1 MNSIDQFIENA
12 STEELRKAFMSI
24 NEKLDERRYEKN
36 NPLYEEVTEFFS
48 QGDCFLC
55 KNNSGSSCSYLFI
68 KDVRVNKTPYAVVVS
83 YEEGYSLSWSD
94 THRKN
99 VMLSKAKHEVVYD
112 IDDRLFDKSKWK
124 NIDADLFAGSK
135 DFLEDISKKVKK
147 WMDNQ
152 IF

>member
-1 MNSIDQFIENA
+1 MNNIDQFIENA
-12 STEELRKAFMSI
+12 STEELRKAFISI
-24 NEKLDERRYEKN
+24 DAKLEEKRFDRIK
-36 NPLYEEVTEFFS
+36 PLYEEVKEFFS

-55 KNNSGSSCSYLFI
+55 KNDSGDHCNFLFI
-68 KDVRVNKTPYAVVVS
+68 KGVVINTTQSAVIVS

-94 THRKN
+94 TNRKN
-99 VMLSKAKHEVVYD
+99 VMLSKAKYEVVYD
-112 IDDRLFDKSKWK
+112 INDRLFDKSKWK
-124 NIDADLFAGSK
+124 NIDADLFAGSR